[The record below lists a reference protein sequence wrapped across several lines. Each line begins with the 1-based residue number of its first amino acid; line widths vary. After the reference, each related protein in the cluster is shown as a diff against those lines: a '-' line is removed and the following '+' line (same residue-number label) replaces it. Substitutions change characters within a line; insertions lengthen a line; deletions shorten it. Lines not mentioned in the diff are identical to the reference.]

1 MAYGIRTRQLLVC
14 PLPDRR
20 GPCAPAR
27 VSTGDDDVAIAKPA
41 LGMVLA
47 VVTALALG
55 SCGGGD
61 KTDAPAAPK
70 SRQTVT
76 AATIVL
82 TALPRV
88 VTASGT
94 VSPWEEVPV
103 GAESGGMVA
112 TAVYVDE
119 GSFVR
124 QGQPLVQMND
134 ALLRAQMRQQEAGL
148 ESARANLARDTAALA
163 RAEELKGRG
172 FLSQASL
179 DTALANQRSSQ
190 ANVAAAQASL
200 SETRTRLSQA
210 TIRAPVSGQVMS
222 RNVTRGQ
229 IVAAGTELFRVMR
242 DGRLE
247 LDAQIPE
254 TDLPLIRAGQTAVIS
269 AEQSGQSTGTVRI
282 VTPEV
287 DGQTRLGVARVTLSS
302 GSGLKAGNFARAEI
316 DVGASPA
323 LVVPAAAI
331 VFREGKAGVYVI
343 GSNDAVRF
351 VTVGTGARA
360 GQLIAVTGAVEA
372 GQRVVINGAGFL
384 GEGDLVTVGT
394 ATPAPAR
401 PAAPPAATR
410 N

>member
-1 MAYGIRTRQLLVC
+1 MPQRLCNQRLHVC
-14 PLPDRR
+14 PLPDRH
-20 GPCAPAR
+20 GPQAPAW
-27 VSTGDDDVAIAKPA
+27 VATGDDDVAIAKPA

-47 VVTALALG
+47 VATALALAG
-55 SCGGGD
+55 CGAGD
-61 KTDAPAAPK
+61 KTDAAPAPK

-94 VSPWEEVPV
+94 VSAWEEVPV
-103 GAESGGMVA
+103 GAEAGGLTA
-112 TAVYVDE
+112 TGVFVDE
-119 GSFVR
+119 GTYVR
-124 QGQPLVQMND
+124 QGQALVQMND
-134 ALLRAQMRQQEAGL
+134 ALLRAQLRQQQAAVQ
-148 ESARANLARDTAALA
+148 SAQASASRDQAALG
-163 RAEELKGRG
+163 RAQELKERG

-179 DTALANQRSSQ
+179 DTALANKRASD

-210 TIRAPVSGQVMS
+210 TIKAPVSGLIVS
-222 RNVTRGQ
+222 RSVTRGQ
-229 IVAAGTELFRVMR
+229 IISAGTELFRIVR

-254 TDLPLIRAGQTAVIS
+254 TELPLIRAGQTAVIS
-269 AEQSGQSTGTVRI
+269 AEQSGRSTGTVRI

-287 DGQTRLGVARVTLSS
+287 DGQTRLGVARITLSS
-302 GSGLKAGNFARAEI
+302 GNGLKAGNFARAEI

-331 VFREGKAGVYVI
+331 VFREGKPGVYVI
-343 GSNDAVRF
+343 GPNEAVRF
-351 VTVGTGARA
+351 VPLAGARA
-360 GQLIAVTGAVEA
+360 GQLIAVTGAVRA

-394 ATPAPAR
+394 ATAAPAQ
-401 PAAPPAATR
+401 PASATR
-410 N
+410 S

>member
-1 MAYGIRTRQLLVC
+1 MAT
-14 PLPDRR
+14 
-20 GPCAPAR
+20 
-27 VSTGDDDVAIAKPA
+27 AKPA
-41 LGMVLA
+41 LGIVLA
-47 VVTALALG
+47 LATALALG

-61 KTDAPAAPK
+61 KKDASAAPK

-94 VSPWEEVPV
+94 VSAWEEVPV

-119 GSFVR
+119 GSYIR
-124 QGQPLVQMND
+124 QGQPMVQMND
-134 ALLRAQMRQQEAGL
+134 ALLRAQMRQQEASVQ
-148 ESARANLARDTAALA
+148 SARANLARDAAALE
-163 RAEELKGRG
+163 RAQELKGRG

-179 DTALANQRSSQ
+179 DTALANQRASE

-229 IVAAGTELFRVMR
+229 IVTAGTELFRVVR

-247 LDAQIPE
+247 LDAQVPE
-254 TDLPLIRAGQTAVIS
+254 TDLPLIRAGQTALIT
-269 AEQSGQSTGTVRI
+269 AEQSGQTTGTVRI
-282 VTPEV
+282 VTPGV
-287 DGQTRLGVARVTLSS
+287 DRQTRLGVARVTLTS

-331 VFREGKAGVYVI
+331 VFREGKPGVYVI
-343 GSNDAVRF
+343 GTNDAVRF
-351 VTVGTGARA
+351 VPVATGARA
-360 GQLIAVTGAVEA
+360 GQLIAVTGAVQA

-394 ATPAPAR
+394 ATPAPAQT
-401 PAAPPAATR
+401 AAQPTAQPTATNR